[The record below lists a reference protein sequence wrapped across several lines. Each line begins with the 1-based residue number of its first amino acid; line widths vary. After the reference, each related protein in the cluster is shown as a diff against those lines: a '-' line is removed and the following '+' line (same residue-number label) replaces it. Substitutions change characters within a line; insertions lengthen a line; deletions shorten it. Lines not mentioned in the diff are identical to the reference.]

1 MQLGRFRIRN
11 LPFAAL
17 LLLLLLGPSVTP
29 AAAQQAA
36 APEAAGSVAE
46 KIDELRKLLADPDV
60 QAALTQAGAEPAAP
74 APPTSALS
82 REVAAESA
90 IDHWLGRLGGH
101 FWAVIGAARDL
112 PGDLARAG
120 HRALELIGEAGWLRF
135 LLPLVIT
142 LGGAFGVE
150 AICAWALRKDAH
162 ATPPEAIAAPDPIPA
177 AEVEPLSPADPLAV
191 EIVPPDVVAPAAPV
205 AEAPPASLRQF
216 GRIADKAL
224 PLAAFVLTLI
234 VLHTLMRGP
243 GQLGPLLRPWLVAL
257 VVIRVVRVLVRFSF
271 TLPDASDLPEIRDFW
286 LRRLTLIVAVMMGG
300 GALSRSAAVL
310 GAPMDCVILLRYLTG
325 FALILLT
332 ILTIWRHPETAE
344 QSQAAHRK
352 RLMLTVW
359 LVLIGL
365 LELVGAML
373 IFWLAV
379 YAVALPPLLR
389 QVTRFVRGMS
399 PSYAEPGG
407 GHALRTVLADRG
419 SRAVVLIG
427 ATAWLVWFLKHD
439 PAGRFLD
446 SESMGVVINGALR
459 GVIILL
465 LADLAWHLLS
475 AKVSDSIA
483 TSAAA
488 HDPAALARTARMRT
502 LLPIFRSVAGA
513 AILVIAAMMVLAG
526 MGVEIGPLIAGA
538 GIFGVAIGFGS
549 QTLVKDVISGVFYMI
564 DDAFRVG
571 EYIQSGS
578 YKGVV
583 EGFSLRSVRLRHHR
597 GPVYTVPF
605 GSLGAV
611 QNMSRDWSK
620 DKFLLNVPFNTDVE
634 LVRKLVKK
642 VGQTLLDDP
651 ELGPLF
657 IQPIKMKGVEQFT
670 DYGMTLAVAMIL
682 HPTPLLT
689 TIRRRAYKMIHEA
702 FRENGIEFAS
712 PTVQVAGHGND
723 DDPGADEAAALAME
737 RKRRAAE
744 AAKAAG
750 A

>member
-11 LPFAAL
+11 LPLAAL
-17 LLLLLLGPSVTP
+17 LLLVLLGPWVTP
-29 AAAQQAA
+29 AGAQP
-36 APEAAGSVAE
+36 APEAAGSVAQ
-46 KIDELRKLLADPDV
+46 KVDELRKLLADPDV
-60 QAALTQAGAEPAAP
+60 QAALAQAGAQPAAP
-74 APPTSALS
+74 ASPTSALS
-82 REVAAESA
+82 RGAAAESA

-101 FWAVIGAARDL
+101 FWAVIGATRDL

-120 HRALELIGEAGWLRF
+120 DGAMRVIGEAGWLRF
-135 LLPLVIT
+135 ILSLVIT

-150 AICAWALRKDAH
+150 AICARALRKDVH
-162 ATPPEAIAAPDPIPA
+162 ATLPEAVAAPDPIPVTEIEA
-177 AEVEPLSPADPLAV
+177 VSPADPLAV
-191 EIVPPDVVAPAAPV
+191 EIVPPDVIPP
-205 AEAPPASLRQF
+205 APPETEGPPPGLRQF

-224 PLAAFVLTLI
+224 PLVAFVLTLV
-234 VLHTLMRGP
+234 VLHTLLRGP
-243 GQLGPLLRPWLVAL
+243 GQLGPLVQPWLVAL
-257 VVIRVVRVLVRFSF
+257 IVIRVTRTLVRFSF
-271 TLPDASDLPEIRDFW
+271 SLPDASDLPEVRGFW

-300 GALSRSAAVL
+300 IALSRSAAVL
-310 GAPMDCVILLRYLTG
+310 GAPLDCVILLRYLTG
-325 FALILLT
+325 FVLIMLT
-332 ILTIWRHPETAE
+332 ILTIWRHPETVE
-344 QSQAAHRK
+344 QSQAARRK

-373 IFWLAV
+373 AFWLAV
-379 YAVALPPLLR
+379 YAIALPPLLR

-399 PSYAEPGG
+399 PSFAEPGG
-407 GHALRTVLADRG
+407 GHALRTVLLDRG

-427 ATAWLVWFLKHD
+427 ATAWLVWLLKND

-446 SESMGVVINGALR
+446 SDSMGVVISGALR

-475 AKVSDSIA
+475 AKISDSI
-483 TSAAA
+483 TSTAASQ
-488 HDPAALARTARMRT
+488 DPAAMARSARMRT

-712 PTVQVAGHGND
+712 PTVQVAGHGSD

-737 RKRRAAE
+737 RKRRAADA